1 MGKINEY
8 KTILFDEI
16 SSYYCA
22 TIIYHGEEYKLGFC
36 VNTSGYFL
44 LRKLIQKRACVA
56 GMQYVEYKYKIR
68 NNGNIYFYHNPR
80 TIDFNNK
87 DENYIDNWYNR
98 EEKIIYTVPQYLWV
112 KMLAISNGL

>member
-1 MGKINEY
+1 MYITNTYNAWWCRFFYLIDKKNKNKYRIEINNNKKIY
-8 KTILFDEI
+8 I
-16 SSYYCA
+16 SA
-22 TIIYHGEEYKLGFC
+22 KKIDT
-36 VNTSGYFL
+36 
-44 LRKLIQKRACVA
+44 KRICVA

-80 TIDFNNK
+80 TVYFNNK

-98 EEKIIYTVPQYLWV
+98 EEKIIYAVPQYLWA